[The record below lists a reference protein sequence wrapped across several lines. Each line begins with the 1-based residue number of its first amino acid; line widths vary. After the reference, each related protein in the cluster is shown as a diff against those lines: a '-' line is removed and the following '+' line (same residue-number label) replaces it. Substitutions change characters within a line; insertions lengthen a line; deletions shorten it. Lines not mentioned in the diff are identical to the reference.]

1 MVFNA
6 FIWRRSGIVADRPG
20 GQWIAPGP
28 LSSDCCGCND
38 PDDLAGIIADVPFVD
53 VINTVSDPT
62 IPLTVIE
69 WEQWGNPANAD
80 EYAYMRAYS
89 PYDNIEAK
97 EYPHILAIAA
107 WNDTRV
113 QYWEPAKWVAKLR
126 VSKTNNN
133 KLFLKTNMG
142 TGHGGSSGRF
152 DYLKEVAFEYSF
164 ALDVMGLIAN

>member
-1 MVFNA
+1 MGAITNL
-6 FIWRRSGIVADRPG
+6 RP
-20 GQWIAPGP
+20 
-28 LSSDCCGCND
+28 
-38 PDDLAGIIADVPFVD
+38 DLFAGIIADVPFVD

-97 EYPHILAIAA
+97 AYPHILAIAA

-126 VSKTNNN
+126 VSKTNDN

-164 ALDVMGLIAN
+164 ALDVMGLVAN